1 MQRKSGPIEE
11 RVMDET
17 AVELPRALQLM
28 WGIEGPA
35 RPGPKP
41 TLHISDIGRAAVKL
55 ADAAGL
61 GAVSMAKVAAE
72 VGFTTMSLYRYVD
85 SKDELY
91 AVMLDEAFGLPD
103 PIDPELDWRA
113 GITQWA
119 LMSRDAMHRHPWI
132 LQVPLFEPPL
142 SPKQL
147 VWMEAGLKTFEG
159 TQLSPVDQLQA
170 LVLVNIYVRGTA
182 QLTADMFVGGE
193 RTKEDNDQLYGRR
206 LMMLATPDRFPTIA
220 ATFESG
226 TLDSDGDFGS
236 DDFTFGLTAILDG
249 IQALIDRSTT

>member
-1 MQRKSGPIEE
+1 
-11 RVMDET
+11 MDKT
-17 AVELPRALQLM
+17 AEGLPRALQLM

-41 TLHISDIGRAAVKL
+41 TLHISDIGAAGVRI

-91 AVMLDEAFGLPD
+91 TVMIDEAFGVPG
-103 PIDPELDWRA
+103 PIAPELGWRA

-119 LMSRDAMHRHPWI
+119 MLVREAIHRHPWI

-142 SPKQL
+142 SPKQFE
-147 VWMEAGLKTFEG
+147 WMEAGLRVFEG
-159 TQLSPVDQLQA
+159 TPLSAGEKLSSM
-170 LVLVNIYVRGTA
+170 VLVNIYVRGAA
-182 QLTADMFVGGE
+182 QLTAEMFARPD
-193 RTKEDNDQLYGRR
+193 RTREENDQLYGRR
-206 LMMLATPDRFPTIA
+206 LMMLATLERFPMIA
-220 ATFESG
+220 ATVAAGIERADSG
-226 TLDSDGDFGS
+226 DDP
-236 DDFTFGLTAILDG
+236 DDFKFGLTAVLDG
-249 IQALIDRSTT
+249 IQALIDRSAART

>member
-1 MQRKSGPIEE
+1 
-11 RVMDET
+11 MDKT
-17 AVELPRALQLM
+17 AEELPRALQLM

-41 TLHISDIGRAAVKL
+41 TLHISDIGAAGVKI

-91 AVMLDEAFGLPD
+91 TVMIDEAFGVPE
-103 PIDPELDWRA
+103 PIEEGLGWRA

-119 LMSRDAMHRHPWI
+119 TMVRDAIHRHPWI

-142 SPKQL
+142 SPQQL
-147 VWMEAGLKTFEG
+147 EWMEAGLRVFEG
-159 TQLSPVDQLQA
+159 TPLSPGDRLSSM
-170 LVLVNIYVRGTA
+170 VLVNIYVRGAA
-182 QLTADMFVGGE
+182 QLTADMFVSPD
-193 RTKEDNDQLYGRR
+193 RTKEQNDQLYGRR

-220 ATFESG
+220 ATIGPGILEA
-226 TLDSDGDFGS
+226 DAGD
-236 DDFTFGLTAILDG
+236 DPNDFRFGLTAILDG
-249 IQALIDRSTT
+249 IQALIDRSTARA

>member
-1 MQRKSGPIEE
+1 
-11 RVMDET
+11 MDET

-41 TLHISDIGRAAVKL
+41 TLHISDIGRAAVRL

-113 GITQWA
+113 GITHWA
-119 LMSRDAMHRHPWI
+119 TMIRDAIHRHPWI

-147 VWMEAGLKTFEG
+147 VWMEAGLRSFEG
-159 TQLSPVDQLQA
+159 TPLSPNDRLSSM
-170 LVLVNIYVRGTA
+170 VLVNIFVRGAT
-182 QLTADMFVGGE
+182 QLTADMFVTDE
-193 RTKEDNDQLYGRR
+193 RTKEQNDQLYGRR

-220 ATFESG
+220 T
-226 TLDSDGDFGS
+226 TLTAGLIEDGDTDEFE
-236 DDFTFGLTAILDG
+236 FGLAAILDG
-249 IQALIDRSTT
+249 IQALIDRSAAT

>member
-1 MQRKSGPIEE
+1 
-11 RVMDET
+11 
-17 AVELPRALQLM
+17 M

-41 TLHISDIGRAAVKL
+41 TLHISDIGAAGVRI

-91 AVMLDEAFGLPD
+91 MVMLDEAFGVPGEIAVD
-103 PIDPELDWRA
+103 RGWRE

-119 LMSRDAMHRHPWI
+119 RLVREGIHRHPWI

-147 VWMEAGLKTFEG
+147 EWMELGLRAFDG
-159 TQLSPVDQLQA
+159 TPLSPGDRLQSM
-170 LVLVNIYVRGTA
+170 VLVNIYVRGSA
-182 QLTADMFVGGE
+182 QLTADMFAGGE
-193 RTKEDNDQLYGRR
+193 RTREENDQLYGRR
-206 LMMLATPDRFPTIA
+206 LMTLATPDRFPMIA
-220 ATFESG
+220 AAIQAGALEADTAHAP
-226 TLDSDGDFGS
+226 
-236 DDFTFGLTAILDG
+236 DDFQFGLDAVLDG
-249 IQALIDRSTT
+249 IQALIDRSAARA